1 MVAPSLRAERLIM
14 TKKEIIREFIKKD
27 AIRRKSRYQMN
38 EHWLL
43 MMDQEERHILYYAS
57 GRFPDMKI
65 EELVSIV
72 REIQE
77 ETNHYYTILKEVYE
91 NE

>member
-1 MVAPSLRAERLIM
+1 MVAPSLRAERIIM
-14 TKKEIIREFIKKD
+14 TKKEIIREFIKGD
-27 AIRRKSRYQMN
+27 AIRRKSRYQMD

-57 GRFPDMKI
+57 GRFPDMKV
-65 EELVSIV
+65 EELVNIV
-72 REIQE
+72 QEIQK
-77 ETNHYYTILKEVYE
+77 ETNHYYTILSEVYK

>member
-1 MVAPSLRAERLIM
+1 MVAPSLRAERIIM
-14 TKKEIIREFIKKD
+14 TKKEIIREFIKGD
-27 AIRRKSRYQMN
+27 AIRRKSRYQMD

>member
-1 MVAPSLRAERLIM
+1 M
-14 TKKEIIREFIKKD
+14 TKKEIIREFIKGD
-27 AIRRKSRYQMN
+27 AIRRKSRYQMD

-43 MMDQEERHILYYAS
+43 MMNQEERHILYYAS
-57 GRFPDMKI
+57 GRFPNMKV

-72 REIQE
+72 REIQK

>member
-1 MVAPSLRAERLIM
+1 M
-14 TKKEIIREFIKKD
+14 TKKEIIREFIKGD
-27 AIRRKSRYQMN
+27 AIRRKSRYQMD

-65 EELVSIV
+65 EELVNIV
-72 REIQE
+72 QEIKE
-77 ETNHYYTILKEVYE
+77 ETNHYYTILSEVYK

>member
-1 MVAPSLRAERLIM
+1 MVAPSLRAERIIM
-14 TKKEIIREFIKKD
+14 TKKEIIREFIKGD
-27 AIRRKSRYQMN
+27 AIRRKSRYQMD

-57 GRFPDMKI
+57 GRFPDMKV
-65 EELVSIV
+65 EELVNIV

>member
-1 MVAPSLRAERLIM
+1 M
-14 TKKEIIREFIKKD
+14 TKKEIIREFIKGD
-27 AIRRKSRYQMN
+27 AIRRKSRYQMD

-65 EELVSIV
+65 EELVNIV
-72 REIQE
+72 REIKE
-77 ETNHYYTILKEVYE
+77 ETNHYYTILSEVYK

>member
-1 MVAPSLRAERLIM
+1 M
-14 TKKEIIREFIKKD
+14 TKKEIIREFIKEH

-43 MMDQEERHILYYAS
+43 MMDQEEGHILYYAS

-65 EELVSIV
+65 EELVNIV
-72 REIQE
+72 REIQK

>member
-1 MVAPSLRAERLIM
+1 M
-14 TKKEIIREFIKKD
+14 TKKEIIREFIKGD
-27 AIRRKSRYQMN
+27 AIRRKSRYQMD

-72 REIQE
+72 REIQK

>member
-14 TKKEIIREFIKKD
+14 TKKEIIREFIKGD
-27 AIRRKSRYQMN
+27 AIRRKSRYQMD

>member
-1 MVAPSLRAERLIM
+1 M
-14 TKKEIIREFIKKD
+14 TNKEIIKEFIKGD
-27 AIRRKSRYQMN
+27 AIRRKSRYQMD

-65 EELVSIV
+65 EELVNIV

-77 ETNHYYTILKEVYE
+77 ETNHYYTILSEVYK